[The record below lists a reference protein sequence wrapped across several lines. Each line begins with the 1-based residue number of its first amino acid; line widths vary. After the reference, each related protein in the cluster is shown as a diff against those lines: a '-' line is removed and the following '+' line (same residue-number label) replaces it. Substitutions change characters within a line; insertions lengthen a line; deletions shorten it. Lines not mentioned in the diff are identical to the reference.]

1 MIIISIS
8 FALFFYFQNQTESE
22 IKESIFEQQQ
32 KNQID
37 KTKAIAENVESTL
50 NLIMAKLEGL
60 STSEVLQQGTF
71 QSANTGEI
79 LNDRFEQINDITP
92 IDRLFLIDKNGTSKM
107 NAGKKGLSSFIGVNF
122 HNFEWIRES
131 KDSLSPVFSD
141 TYTGMDGKHKIGMA
155 YPVLVDGTKGGYVGS
170 IVVVMP
176 ASEFFKHF
184 GNIYDIRSPYLSVLD
199 SKAVQIVHP
208 LPDLVGKPF
217 FGDETQQITGHNE
230 ELNNHLKTVLDE
242 GEPSS
247 LIYNFKNGERLNT
260 GYPIMLKGNPHYSLF
275 VITPTSN
282 IYSKI
287 NEIILTE
294 RLEMFSLI
302 AELLRQSR
310 Y

>member
-107 NAGKKGLSSFIGVNF
+107 NAGKKGLPSFIGVNF

-141 TYTGMDGKHKIGMA
+141 TYTGIDGKHKIGMA
-155 YPVLVDGTKGGYVGS
+155 YPILVDGTKGG
-170 IVVVMP
+170 
-176 ASEFFKHF
+176 
-184 GNIYDIRSPYLSVLD
+184 
-199 SKAVQIVHP
+199 
-208 LPDLVGKPF
+208 
-217 FGDETQQITGHNE
+217 
-230 ELNNHLKTVLDE
+230 
-242 GEPSS
+242 
-247 LIYNFKNGERLNT
+247 
-260 GYPIMLKGNPHYSLF
+260 ML
-275 VITPTSN
+275 
-282 IYSKI
+282 
-287 NEIILTE
+287 
-294 RLEMFSLI
+294 
-302 AELLRQSR
+302 AQ
-310 Y
+310 